1 MTAHKDKTRQE
12 YPLETGKIRSV
23 AASADPPPMSTGSE
37 RFIFV
42 CTHQQ
47 RCGAHSAHAPAEQA
61 TRRFLFELLVR
72 HTKDNTVVAKEK

>member
-1 MTAHKDKTRQE
+1 MTAHNDKTREE

-23 AASADPPPMSTGSE
+23 GGSAADVNGLGAFHLP
-37 RFIFV
+37 